1 MTPFRKRRLALI
13 GIMVAGIAIAVAL
26 ALNAFNQNLM
36 FFFSPSEVLAGKAP
50 KDHPFRIGG
59 LVIKGSLVRQP
70 DGLSVRFNLTDNPVT
85 FKPEVPIHYT
95 GLLPDLF
102 REGQGIVALGDLGP
116 DGVFRASQVLAKHDE
131 KYMPPEVAKSL
142 SAAHVKGIMD
152 IVTQGGAP

>member
-1 MTPFRKRRLALI
+1 MTPFRKKRLILI
-13 GIMVAGIAIAVAL
+13 GAMVAGIATAVFL

-70 DGLSVRFNLTDNPVT
+70 DGLTVRFNLTDNPVT
-85 FKPEVPIHYT
+85 FKPEVSVRYT

-102 REGQGIVALGDLGP
+102 REGQGIVALGDMGP
-116 DGVFRASQVLAKHDE
+116 EGVFQASQVLAKHDE

-142 SAAHVKGIMD
+142 SAAHVQGIMD
-152 IVTQGGAP
+152 VVNKGGTP